1 MRKIRLPSPAMM
13 VALLALLVALSGTA
27 VAAVQIVPLAK
38 RALVADNAK
47 KLGGNTLNQIVS
59 GIGGAI
65 PQLVTVKSAPW
76 SLNPSG
82 GNDFSAACDSG
93 QKAIAG
99 GFDNPS
105 GDALSIDTRPSSDGT
120 SWRIFLVN
128 LSSTAAASGNIY
140 VVCLA

>member
-1 MRKIRLPSPAMM
+1 MRKRRLPSPALV
-13 VALLALLVALSGTA
+13 VAMLALLVALSGTA
-27 VAAVQIVPLAK
+27 VAASLVVPLAK

-47 KLGGNTLNQIVS
+47 KLSGRTLSQIVT
-59 GIGGAI
+59 GIGAAV
-65 PQLVTVKSAPW
+65 PQLITVKTAAW
-76 SLNPSG
+76 SLNPG
-82 GNDFSAACDSG
+82 AQGDFAATCDSG

-120 SWRIFLVN
+120 SWRVFLFN
-128 LSSTAAASGNIY
+128 LSSSAPASGTIY

>member
-1 MRKIRLPSPAMM
+1 MM
-13 VALLALLVALSGTA
+13 VALLALFVALGGTA

-59 GIGGAI
+59 GIGAAV
-65 PQLVTVKSAPW
+65 PQLITVKTAGW
-76 SLNPSG
+76 SLNPG
-82 GNDFSAACDSG
+82 TANDFAATCDAG
-93 QKAIAG
+93 QKAVAG

-105 GDALSIDTRPSSDGT
+105 GDALSIDTRPSSDGA
-120 SWRIFLVN
+120 SWRIFLFN
-128 LSSTAAASGNIY
+128 LSSSAAASGSIY